1 MQTPRGHNQRKPA
14 GLMSASSLIQLLVTW
29 WRREFHVYTA
39 LDRDSA
45 EVRAR
50 HLQTVTRLTP
60 LMVGANLLNATA
72 LLVAFRDRAASPFTL
87 AWAGLLLVWCALGL
101 RAWWQGRHRPVQRV
115 SPRGIH
121 RATVGA
127 AVLGGVWAS
136 VAVAWF
142 PGATH
147 DQQLL
152 LSALVLGMMC
162 GGAFALAAIP
172 QAAMAY
178 IGVLGAGAQWVLLLV
193 DGPVIGFMQCL
204 LIVYCVIL
212 VSSTLSA
219 ARVATARLQ
228 SEREAGRQKQLV
240 SLLLRDFEE
249 HSADVLWATGPTGLL
264 THVSPRL
271 SSALGSSVK
280 ALQATGLI
288 EALQLRKAGAD
299 AESHLA
305 ALRQALDKGQAF
317 RERVLPVKTSSG
329 LRWWSLAGKP
339 VHDEAGH
346 HAGWR
351 GVISDVTQVRE
362 THRRL
367 AYLAHFDSLTG
378 LANRLE
384 LRERLARMIAPEPG
398 RPERRTALMCLDV
411 DHFKAIND
419 TLGHAAGDAVLAEV
433 GRRLQACLRQ
443 DDLAARLG
451 GDEFALVITDVR
463 DDEQLESLAR
473 RVVQVMCQ
481 PCDVAGRQVGL
492 GTSIGIAVAPD
503 HGSTLDEL
511 MGNADLALYAAKD
524 AGRGRYEL
532 FVPRLGDRHRRRVA
546 IEQALRGAVHRDE
559 MHLHWQPRVDIA
571 GWRVAGAEVLLRW
584 QHPELGRI
592 APDEFIPIAE
602 ESGLIVEIGSWVMQR
617 ACVHAAQLPL
627 PLGVSVNVS
636 PAQLLREDFAISVR
650 RALDQAGLP
659 PDRLEVEVTES
670 LFMDSSPLALA
681 NLHALR
687 EMGVRI
693 ALDDFGTGYSS
704 LAYLRRFPFDTLK
717 IDRAFVRELMT
728 RHDARAIVK
737 TILELAQTLGMS
749 TIAEG
754 VEEPAQLALLREAG
768 CGAIQGFMV
777 ARPMPR
783 GDFLRLLANWVDKP
797 VSTPGQL
804 DIGRRVA

>member
-1 MQTPRGHNQRKPA
+1 MT
-14 GLMSASSLIQLLVTW
+14 ASSLIQLLVTW

-72 LLVAFRDRAASPFTL
+72 LLVAFRDVAATPFTL
-87 AWAGLLLVWCALGL
+87 LWLGLLLAWCGLGL
-101 RAWWQGRHRPVQRV
+101 RAWWRGRRRPVQRV
-115 SPRGIH
+115 SPGGIH
-121 RATVGA
+121 RATLGA
-127 AVLGGVWAS
+127 AALAGVWAS

-162 GGAFALAAIP
+162 GGAFALAAVP
-172 QAAMAY
+172 LAAMAY
-178 IGVLGAGAQWVLLLV
+178 VGVLSVGAQWVLMLV
-193 DGPVIGFMQCL
+193 DGPVIGFMQGL
-204 LIVYCVIL
+204 LVVYGVIL
-212 VSSTLSA
+212 VSSTLAS

-228 SEREAGRQKQLV
+228 SEREAGRQRQLV

-249 HSADVLWATGPTGLL
+249 HSADVLWAIGPTGLL

-271 SSALGSSVK
+271 SSALGGSARS
-280 ALQATGLI
+280 LQATGLI
-288 EALQLRKAGAD
+288 DALQRRKAGAD

-317 RERVLPVKTSSG
+317 RDRVVPVKTSSG
-329 LRWWSLAGKP
+329 LRWWSFAGKP
-339 VHDEAGH
+339 VLDEAGH

-384 LRERLARMIAPEPG
+384 LRERLARMIEVQPG
-398 RPERRTALMCLDV
+398 QPERRTALMCLDV

-451 GDEFALVITDVR
+451 GDEFALVIRDVQ
-463 DDEQLESLAR
+463 DDAELEALAR

-481 PCDVAGRQVGL
+481 PCEVAGRQVGL

-524 AGRGRYEL
+524 AGRGRFEL
-532 FVPRLGDRHRRRVA
+532 FVPRLGDRHRRHVA

-559 MHLHWQPRVDIA
+559 MHLHWQPRVDVA
-571 GWRVAGAEVLLRW
+571 GWCIAGAEVLLRW

-592 APDEFIPIAE
+592 APDEFIPVAE
-602 ESGLIVEIGSWVMQR
+602 ESGLIVEIGSWVLQR
-617 ACVHAAQLPL
+617 ACAHAAQLPL

-636 PAQLLREDFAISVR
+636 PAQLLREDFALVVR
-650 RALDQAGLP
+650 RALEHAGLP
-659 PDRLEVEVTES
+659 ADRLEVEVTES
-670 LFMDSSPLALA
+670 LFMDASPLALA

-768 CGAIQGFMV
+768 CDAIQGFMV

-797 VSTPGQL
+797 ISTPGLL
-804 DIGRRVA
+804 DTGRRAA

>member
-1 MQTPRGHNQRKPA
+1 MK
-14 GLMSASSLIQLLVTW
+14 ASSLISQLVQW
-29 WRREFHVYTA
+29 WRREFHVFTA

-60 LMVGANLLNATA
+60 LMVLANLLNAA
-72 LLVAFRDRAASPFTL
+72 VVLFAFRDSGSLPVQLLWLAA
-87 AWAGLLLVWCALGL
+87 LVGVCGMGL
-101 RAWWQGRHRPVQRV
+101 RAWWVRRRVPAQRV
-115 SPRGIH
+115 SPRAIRH
-121 RATVGA
+121 ATIGA
-127 AVLGGVWAS
+127 SALATLWAVIV
-136 VAVAWF
+136 VAWF

-152 LSALVLGMMC
+152 LASLMLGMMC
-162 GGAFALAAIP
+162 GGAFALAAVP
-172 QAAMAY
+172 GAALAY
-178 IGVLGAGAQWVLLLV
+178 IGVLSVAAQWALVQSQGPSIIHLQGLLLIYA
-193 DGPVIGFMQCL
+193 G
-204 LIVYCVIL
+204 IL
-212 VSSTLSA
+212 MISVLTT
-219 ARVATARLQ
+219 ARVFTARLQ

-249 HSADVLWATGPTGLL
+249 HAADVLWEVGASGLL

-271 SSALGSSVK
+271 SSALRRSAT
-280 ALQATGLI
+280 ALQATGLVD
-288 EALQLRKAGAD
+288 ALQLRNSGPE

-305 ALRQALDKGQAF
+305 ALRSALTLGQAF
-317 RERVLPVKTSSG
+317 RDLVVPVQTAGG
-329 LRWWSLAGKP
+329 LRWWSLSAKP
-339 VHDEAGH
+339 LLDELGH
-346 HAGWR
+346 AAGWR
-351 GVISDVTQVRE
+351 GVISDVTQARE

-384 LRERLARMIAPEPG
+384 LRERLARMIEPTPGAEPG
-398 RPERRTALMCLDV
+398 TGRRTALMCLDV

-433 GRRLQACLRQ
+433 GRRLQSCLRQ

-451 GDEFALVITDVR
+451 GDEFALVVTDVQ
-463 DDEQLESLAR
+463 DDELESLAR
-473 RVVQVMCQ
+473 RLVQVLCQ
-481 PCDVAGRQVGL
+481 PCDVAGRQVAL
-492 GTSIGIAVAPD
+492 GISIGIAVAPD
-503 HGSTLDEL
+503 HGNTLDEL

-524 AGRGRYEL
+524 AGRGRYEI
-532 FVPRLGDRHRRRVA
+532 FMPRLGDRHRRRVA
-546 IEQALRGAVHRDE
+546 IEQALRGAVNRNE
-559 MHLHWQPRVDIA
+559 MHLHWQPRVDI
-571 GWRVAGAEVLLRW
+571 GSWRVVGAEVLLRW

-592 APDEFIPIAE
+592 APDEFIGIAE
-602 ESGLIVEIGSWVMQR
+602 ESGLIVEIGSWVMAR
-617 ACVHAAQLPL
+617 ACAHAAQMGPL
-627 PLGVSVNVS
+627 LVVSVNVS
-636 PAQLLREDFAISVR
+636 PAQLLREDFAAGVR
-650 RALDQAGLP
+650 RALDGAGLP
-659 PDRLEVEVTES
+659 PERLEIEVTES
-670 LFMDSSPLALA
+670 LFMDSSPLALK

-737 TILELAQTLGMS
+737 TIIELAMTLGMS

-754 VEEPAQLALLREAG
+754 VEEPAQLVLLQEAG
-768 CGAIQGFMV
+768 CGSIQGFMV

-783 GDFLRLLANWVDKP
+783 GDFLRLLANWTDR
-797 VSTPGQL
+797 PGSMPAQL
-804 DIGRRVA
+804 DSGRHAA